1 MKRFR
6 HLYIY
11 TLLRGFLV
19 FFKIIPRGLA
29 LSLGKLIG
37 VIVFKFSKEARRVS
51 FENLR
56 FLYPSVKSPGQKRNL
71 VINNFKEVG
80 KNLIDMLR
88 LTKYRNGTLDRIVAL
103 KNGNNIRKLMDRG
116 KGLIVITAHLGCWE
130 LIPAFFSQNDYTVN
144 VIAREVYDKNV
155 NREVNRIREC
165 FNIRIIDKARAPIVA
180 LKRLL
185 RGEGVG
191 ILMDQNT
198 KTNSVSIDFLGHKAN
213 TPIGPAYLALKTGAP
228 VLPVAIHRLKD
239 DSHLIEVGEEVSIS
253 RSGDFET
260 DLFENTQRFSK
271 AIERFIVNHPE
282 EWVWFHKRWDHT

>member
-1 MKRFR
+1 M
-6 HLYIY
+6 
-11 TLLRGFLV
+11 
-19 FFKIIPRGLA
+19 FFKIIPRGFA

-51 FENLR
+51 FGNIKYI
-56 FLYPSVKSPGQKRNL
+56 YPYVKSTKRKRSL
-71 VINNFKEVG
+71 VMDNFKEMG

-88 LTKYRNGTLDRIVAL
+88 LTKYKNGDLDRIVKL
-103 KNGNNIRKLMDRG
+103 KNGNNIRELMSRG

-130 LIPAFFSQNDYTVN
+130 LIPAFFSQKNYTVN

-155 NREVNRIREC
+155 NREINRIREC
-165 FNIRIIDKARAPIVA
+165 FNIKIIDKARAPIVA
-180 LKRLL
+180 LKKLL

-228 VLPVAIHRLKD
+228 VLPVAIHRLND
-239 DSHLIEVGEEVSIS
+239 DSHLIEAGEEVEIS
-253 RSGDFET
+253 RSGDFNT
-260 DLFENTQRFSK
+260 DLLENTQRFSK
-271 AIERFIVNHPE
+271 AIEKFIVIHPE
-282 EWVWFHKRWDHT
+282 EWVWFHKRWDNT